1 MEIILSITG
10 LTTGNISWCFEK
22 SLFNSSAL
30 SKSILYAPDNTKEKC
45 VPPVASSKTFTTFS
59 FFTIDIPV
67 VPPPRSTQLHYQ
79 DLIIYLQLL
88 ARLKLF
94 LL

>member
-1 MEIILSITG
+1 MLAFSIIEIILSITG
-10 LTTGNISWCFEK
+10 LTTGNISLCFEK
-22 SLFNSSAL
+22 SLFNFSAL

-67 VPPPRSTQLHYQ
+67 VPPPMSTTAPLS
-79 DLIIYLQLL
+79 
-88 ARLKLF
+88 RFNNLF
-94 LL
+94 AADG